1 MEERFENNPIIQ
13 TKTSKDLENEK
24 KDWKPMKEV
33 ASSMNFFQN
42 CIDSFLML
50 DFLLCKE

>member
-1 MEERFENNPIIQ
+1 MNDATMEERFENNPIIKN
-13 TKTSKDLENEK
+13 KTS
-24 KDWKPMKEV
+24 KEV